1 MATWT
6 ENKYNTQGITRIDMD
21 TRVVALAIF
30 GILFASSI
38 TVLLVGVGDEAETTE
53 PAFTFAAGDPL
64 FQGDGHDHS
73 NASQHEAGTDN
84 IEQVA
89 FNH

>member
-1 MATWT
+1 
-6 ENKYNTQGITRIDMD
+6 MD
-21 TRVVALAIF
+21 TRMVAIGIF

-38 TVLLVGVGDEAETTE
+38 TVLLVGVGDEAETSEST
-53 PAFTFAAGDPL
+53 FTFAAGDPL

-89 FNH
+89 FNPLT